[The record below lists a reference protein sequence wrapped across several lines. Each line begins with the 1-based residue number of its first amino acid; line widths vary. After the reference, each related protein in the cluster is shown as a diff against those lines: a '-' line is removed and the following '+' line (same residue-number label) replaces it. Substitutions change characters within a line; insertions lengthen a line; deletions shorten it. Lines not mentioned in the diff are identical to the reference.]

1 MSGGPITEA
10 EVAYLCAGVVMGCL
24 SERAWPSRG
33 EATIGPELTG
43 LLRAVVARMEPGVT
57 TTALRR
63 VLDERVVLAEMLAD
77 VVAQLGLC
85 DSQPLTEAAAA
96 SNFSRSFYR

>member
-33 EATIGPELTG
+33 ETTIGPELTRTVFSE
-43 LLRAVVARMEPGVT
+43 LPGG
-57 TTALRR
+57 RR
-63 VLDERVVLAEMLAD
+63 
-77 VVAQLGLC
+77 G
-85 DSQPLTEAAAA
+85 
-96 SNFSRSFYR
+96 